1 MVTPEDCYRLLWIPV
16 ASALLPFEKSKEGG
30 TEALWYGC
38 WEHIPAARPLVDR
51 DRLAERAYAY
61 GYRSL
66 VVQSHAVAKISYPEE
81 MQPAF
86 DDDKDE
92 AAADIRLLDN
102 FAEVALS
109 SSKFLMLF
117 PQFLWESSS
126 TVAFMTFL
134 KKYGPTA
141 SLKMGSVT
149 VIVIS
154 SPEMVKEL
162 LKSKDLIFAGRPATA
177 AAKYLFYDF
186 KDVGFT
192 PYGPCWRQMKTLFMV
207 ELLNAKR
214 IESMRSMREEAVSL
228 AVRSVWEKS
237 CHGTVAV
244 NLNQIIASL
253 VSSQILRI
261 LYGTASD
268 DQGIDSNGEKIK
280 ELLLEASM
288 TVGVFNIGDF
298 TGLTGS
304 ICKVSSDDD

>member
-1 MVTPEDCYRLLWIPV
+1 MSFQRLFVGRDEAPITFAV
-16 ASALLPFEKSKEGG
+16 AIVVMMLIFYMFSRQRRRLPPGPFPWPIVGNLLQMGELIHRSFYDISKEIWTNCILENGFC
-30 TEALWYGC
+30 Y
-38 WEHIPAARPLVDR
+38 
-51 DRLAERAYAY
+51 
-61 GYRSL
+61 S
-66 VVQSHAVAKISYPEE
+66 
-81 MQPAF
+81 
-86 DDDKDE
+86 
-92 AAADIRLLDN
+92 
-102 FAEVALS
+102 
-109 SSKFLMLF
+109 
-117 PQFLWESSS
+117 
-126 TVAFMTFL
+126 
-134 KKYGPTA
+134 
-141 SLKMGSVT
+141 
-149 VIVIS
+149 
-154 SPEMVKEL
+154 
-162 LKSKDLIFAGRPATA
+162 
-177 AAKYLFYDF
+177 KYLFYDF